1 MARNKVAGIPGVDP
15 TLPLTSIEL
24 GGVTYNLVFTFKALA
39 IGASELR
46 KQGVNVNL
54 LHSLDLT
61 SMDADRVAPLLF
73 AAMITHHP
81 EMQVEKV
88 QDLITL
94 KNLGRVFEAI
104 AQAYTD
110 SMVEPSTSTGETTGP
125 KA

>member
-1 MARNKVAGIPGVDP
+1 MAKNKVAGVPGVDP
-15 TLPLTSIEL
+15 TLPQTSIEL
-24 GGVTYNLVFTFKALA
+24 DGVTYNLAFTFKALA
-39 IGASELR
+39 IGAAELR
-46 KQGVNVNL
+46 KQGIHVNL

-61 SMDADRVAPLLF
+61 SLDADRVAPLLF
-73 AAMITHHP
+73 AAMITHQPDIHI
-81 EMQVEKV
+81 EKV

-110 SMVEPSTSTGETTGP
+110 SMVEPSTKDDTKNP